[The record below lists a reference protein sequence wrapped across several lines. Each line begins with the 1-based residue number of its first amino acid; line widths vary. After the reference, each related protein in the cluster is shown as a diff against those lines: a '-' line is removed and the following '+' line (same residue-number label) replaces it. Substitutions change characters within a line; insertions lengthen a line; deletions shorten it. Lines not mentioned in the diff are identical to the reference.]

1 MIKLAVFDL
10 DGTLLETLSDIAAA
24 TNWTLNAYERYPLS
38 RERIRKALGLGV
50 DHLVKRVMH
59 ERDIPAQQF
68 SEFKRVYLER
78 YRQHMMVLTQPYAGI
93 EDLLQNLSQAGI
105 GLGVLSNKPE
115 EDVTPIIRHYFPD
128 IDFRFALGKSPDFPG
143 KPDPTYLNHVMGIC
157 GVKAQETVYVGDTWV
172 DIETAKNASVMSIG
186 VTWGFG
192 KKRDLA
198 HYHADYI
205 ISKSIE
211 IQEIILGETG

>member
-1 MIKLAVFDL
+1 MIRLAVFDL

-38 RERIRKALGLGV
+38 RERIRKSLGLGV

-68 SEFKRVYLER
+68 IEFKRVYLER
-78 YRQHMMVLTQPYAGI
+78 YRQHMMVLTRPYAGV
-93 EDLLQNLSQAGI
+93 EHLLQELFQAGI

-115 EDVTPIIRHYFPD
+115 ADVTPIIKHYFPD
-128 IDFRFALGKSPDFPG
+128 IDFRFVLGKSPDFPG
-143 KPDPTYLNHVMGIC
+143 KPDPTYLNHVIGQC
-157 GVKAQETVYVGDTWV
+157 GVKAQETVYIGDTWV

-192 KKRDLA
+192 KKRELN
-198 HYHADYI
+198 HYHADHI
-205 ISKSIE
+205 VSKSIE
-211 IQEIILGETG
+211 IKEIILGEKG